1 MATLASSTAQ
11 QTQKGGHTRTN
22 KHKKRTGTKTGTR
35 GRTSVTQ
42 EAELRT
48 QKHDMAAH
56 IYHAS
61 DGFTGTY
68 DQVKAHE
75 DAHGLH
81 WNAHGGHDPPPH
93 ELHLMGSDA
102 EDKHDMAAHIYHASD
117 GFTGTYDQVKAHEDA
132 HGLHWNAHGGHDPPP
147 HELHLMDGD
156 DTLAAHIYHASGT

>member
-22 KHKKRTGTKTGTR
+22 KHKKRTGTKAGTR
-35 GRTSVTQ
+35 GRTK

-75 DAHGLH
+75 DAHGLP
-81 WNAHGGHDPPPH
+81 WDKHGGHDPPPP
-93 ELHLMGSDA
+93 GS
-102 EDKHDMAAHIYHASD
+102 
-117 GFTGTYDQVKAHEDA
+117 
-132 HGLHWNAHGGHDPPP
+132 GLVSMPARP
-147 HELHLMDGD
+147 
-156 DTLAAHIYHASGT
+156 LARVYLYSYLYLFR